1 MYGLSDYK
9 ITFQNK
15 KLVYNFFRNFVMA
28 AGEQEHTL
36 DELENSVS
44 SLCVSDNSYIPSSCE
59 FSKSSSPNI
68 DSAKK
73 KKKKKKEKRKEQLAK
88 LIKYHQD
95 CTTYY
100 EKLKKKHISK

>member
-1 MYGLSDYK
+1 
-9 ITFQNK
+9 
-15 KLVYNFFRNFVMA
+15 MA

-68 DSAKK
+68 ESAKK
-73 KKKKKKEKRKEQLAK
+73 KKKEQLAK
-88 LIKYHQD
+88 LIKYIQD

-100 EKLKKKHISK
+100 EKLKKTYI